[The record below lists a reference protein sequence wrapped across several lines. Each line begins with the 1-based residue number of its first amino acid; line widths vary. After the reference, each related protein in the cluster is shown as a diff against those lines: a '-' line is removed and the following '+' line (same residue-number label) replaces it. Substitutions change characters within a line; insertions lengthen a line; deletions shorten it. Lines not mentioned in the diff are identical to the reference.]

1 MRFLTEILKLKDIWN
16 FLKKKLQFTYF
27 RENYGS
33 QIDRIYATDFK
44 ENFTDIWVQPV
55 SFSDHS
61 AVFTTIKVDRDFE
74 VGKSYWKL
82 NVSLL
87 EIENIEEDFEELW
100 GYITKFKHKYE
111 NVNQWWELCGK
122 VNIQKFFKQKGKEQS
137 MFKQGLIKYLE
148 IKLHRKYKEMHT
160 TGTLDMNEVKR
171 LKEKINNIKDQ
182 ILEGVKIRARIK
194 EQIEGEKASSTLLG
208 KQSANKQKP
217 LITQIN
223 VEETLGIHKS
233 GKILNNQ
240 QDIST
245 YITNYHRK
253 MYSKPL

>member
-1 MRFLTEILKLKDIWN
+1 
-16 FLKKKLQFTYF
+16 
-27 RENYGS
+27 
-33 QIDRIYATDFK
+33 
-44 ENFTDIWVQPV
+44 
-55 SFSDHS
+55 
-61 AVFTTIKVDRDFE
+61 
-74 VGKSYWKL
+74 
-82 NVSLL
+82 
-87 EIENIEEDFEELW
+87 
-100 GYITKFKHKYE
+100 
-111 NVNQWWELCGK
+111 
-122 VNIQKFFKQKGKEQS
+122 
-137 MFKQGLIKYLE
+137 
-148 IKLHRKYKEMHT
+148 MHT

-223 VEETLGIHKS
+223 VEETLGIYES

-253 MYSKPL
+253 MYSKASIDESMQQWFLSFIKTTISNEDNDELIDVITEDELFGILVSFNLNKSPGIDGLPIEFYLKFYHIMKSELCQMFNNSMFFKNLTNSQRMAIIMLLY